1 MPQLS
6 RRGHT
11 LPESPIRKL
20 VPFAEAAAKRGLE
33 VIKLNIGQPDIQSPP
48 SALKH
53 VRSYDQALV
62 EYSHSAGL
70 AELRKGFRAYYAK
83 LGIELSESQLMVTTG
98 GSEAIQFA
106 MGAVADPGDEVI
118 VPEPLY
124 ANYISFAIQSGL
136 SVVPVTSHLS
146 DGFALPSIDRI
157 ESLIGPKTRAI
168 VVCNPGNP
176 TGSLYS
182 RSELEQLGE
191 LAKKRNLFILS
202 DEVYREFVYDGEKHC
217 SILEIPGLE
226 QHSIVVDSVSKRY
239 SLCGVR
245 IGMLVSRNEDI
256 MHAALKFAQARL
268 SPPTLGQLASLGA
281 LEADEA
287 YFAAVL
293 HEYRHRR
300 DVLVDGLLSIPGIRC
315 PRPKG
320 AFYCVAEL
328 PVADAEDFA
337 RWMLSEF
344 EYEGATLMFAPN
356 EGFYSTPGL
365 GKSEIRLA
373 YVLEEPKLKRAVEV
387 LRHGLH
393 AYAERG

>member
-6 RRGHT
+6 HRGHR

-20 VPFAEAAAKRGLE
+20 VPFAEAAAARGIE
-33 VIKLNIGQPDIQSPP
+33 VIKLNIGQPDIQSPITAIQ
-48 SALKH
+48 S
-53 VRSYDQALV
+53 VRRFDEPLV
-62 EYSHSAGL
+62 EYTHSAGL
-70 AELRKGFRAYYAK
+70 AELRKGFRDYYRG
-83 LGIELSESQLMVTTG
+83 LGIELKEHELMVTTG

-106 MGAVADPGDEVI
+106 FGAIADPGDEVI

-124 ANYISFAIQSGL
+124 ANYISFAIQAGL
-136 SVVPVTSHLS
+136 EVVPVTSHLS
-146 DGFALPSIDRI
+146 NGFALPSIETI
-157 ESLIGPKTRAI
+157 EALVGPKTRAI

-182 RSELEQLGE
+182 REELEQLRD
-191 LAKKRNLFILS
+191 LALRKDLYILA
-202 DEVYREFVYDGEKHC
+202 DEVYREFVYDGAQHT
-217 SILEIPGLE
+217 SILDIEGLD
-226 QHSIVVDSVSKRY
+226 QHAIVVDSVSKRY

-245 IGMLVSRNEDI
+245 IGMLVSRNAAV
-256 MHAALKFAQARL
+256 MQAALKFAQARL
-268 SPPTLGQLASLGA
+268 SPPSLGQIASLGA
-281 LEADEA
+281 LEADAA
-287 YFAAVL
+287 YFARVL
-293 HEYRHRR
+293 DEYRHRR

-320 AFYCVAEL
+320 AFYAVAEL
-328 PVADAEDFA
+328 PVPDAEDFA

-373 YVLEEPKLKRAVEV
+373 YVLEEPKLKQAVEV
-387 LRHGLH
+387 LRHGLQ
-393 AYAERG
+393 AYAQRG